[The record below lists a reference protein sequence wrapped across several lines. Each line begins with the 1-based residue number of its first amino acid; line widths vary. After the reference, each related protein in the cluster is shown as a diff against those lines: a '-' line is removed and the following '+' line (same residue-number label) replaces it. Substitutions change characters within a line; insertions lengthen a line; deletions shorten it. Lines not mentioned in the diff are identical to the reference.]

1 MSANGFNIP
10 NIFGEGKSANINLKS
25 KSNVKKKAKCKTKDC
40 FERMEQDS
48 IVQSKGMGIDQPRKD
63 LGIETFSQDVR
74 NAKNPL
80 NAGLQI
86 EAGFSMAKVQPQQQR
101 NPLNVGLQVGNLG
114 IDSFDTKKPA
124 FSDRVLDQGIG
135 ATPVPRSA
143 LGGAS
148 NLGGDFITQ
157 VTGKKDGKK
166 VKGTGFGGSGEDDF
180 LRVSGRSFAGVPQI
194 AGREPTVAGA
204 RASARG
210 QQQSNDVRDLDIAGG
225 LDSLAGGLGRSANA
239 VLLREKGQKKFRKQ
253 TLKAF
258 EESKGIRIIKSKIP
272 TEDPILSGI
281 GKIRKQRQAKQFAER
296 GLNEDEAREEQELR
310 EAIQKRANEQGR
322 ARMSAEE
329 DRLRRELAK
338 RKALTQT
345 AGTLGNQQ
353 SRVALTE
360 IDMSKR
366 VTVGRTQPQ
375 NQFNQPLNPKPQPN
389 INTFEVEKQKLNR
402 KPFSSDFDKDGD
414 GKIDTIGTIGDSL
427 PKGLFGNKRIQPN
440 IPQRKDLR
448 FGEQVDVTNKP
459 DAGAFGSK
467 KEKQKSKKKIK
478 KGAK

>member
-360 IDMSKR
+360 IDMSSR
-366 VTVGRTQPQ
+366 ATAVRSPQ
-375 NQFNQPLNPKPQPN
+375 QKITPN
-389 INTFEVEKQKLNR
+389 INTFEVNKQTLNR
-402 KPFSSDFDKDGD
+402 NPISSDFDKDGD
-414 GKIDTIGTIGDSL
+414 GKIDSIGDSL